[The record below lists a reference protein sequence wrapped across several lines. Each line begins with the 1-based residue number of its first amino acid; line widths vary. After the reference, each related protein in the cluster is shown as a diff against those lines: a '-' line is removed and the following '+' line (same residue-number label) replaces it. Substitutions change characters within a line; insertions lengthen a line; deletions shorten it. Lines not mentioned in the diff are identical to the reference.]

1 MVTCLSHLTLLFS
14 SFIHSE
20 IHLLFNI
27 FCLYVFTFFVDHN
40 APPFQMLPRFC
51 EDAKNWL
58 DQNPSNVIVV
68 HCKAGK
74 GRTGTMIACYLLYS
88 KVCQSAN
95 EAITLFGTKRCHDG
109 KVGFQHLIDCLSHTH
124 THTITQSHYH
134 TYKKSNSIK
143 SANN

>member
-1 MVTCLSHLTLLFS
+1 MV
-14 SFIHSE
+14 
-20 IHLLFNI
+20 I
-27 FCLYVFTFFVDHN
+27 FLYLYTTFFFCFVFTTSVDHN
-40 APPFQMLPRFC
+40 APPFQMLRLFC
-51 EDAKNWL
+51 EDVKKWL

-109 KVGFQHLIDCLSHTH
+109 KVEFTAVHLLSSHKENTQHP
-124 THTITQSHYH
+124 
-134 TYKKSNSIK
+134 
-143 SANN
+143 